1 MTDAGRFYLDYGR
14 FEPATAR
21 SIVAAL
27 SEVDREAGSNGLAV
41 RASRAL
47 TTRKKRPVS
56 KTRAVQ
62 VQEVYMRY
70 RVLVTR
76 VQVAERWVR
85 ASDEENAAA
94 KVQAEFDKPY
104 GYLGSWK
111 TTTSEVEVVEAE
123 QVAGISSNPLSPDGP
138 LLLSMKDAARA
149 LGISYG
155 MLYELTNRGDIE
167 RISIGSRRYISRE
180 ALLRF
185 IDEHTHRGY
194 NR

>member
-1 MTDAGRFYLDYGR
+1 M
-14 FEPATAR
+14 
-21 SIVAAL
+21 
-27 SEVDREAGSNGLAV
+27 
-41 RASRAL
+41 
-47 TTRKKRPVS
+47 S